1 VCGGVSEIVEV
12 CGARERA
19 EVYTIAVPWRTGVST
34 CCCLMSFSLL
44 SCSLSVVLRDAEKVL
59 RACKR
64 VSGKR
69 GKLLTSRLACVWS
82 ELVTLQKV
90 Q

>member
-1 VCGGVSEIVEV
+1 V
-12 CGARERA
+12 
-19 EVYTIAVPWRTGVST
+19 
-34 CCCLMSFSLL
+34 F
-44 SCSLSVVLRDAEKVL
+44 VVLRDAERVL
-59 RACKR
+59 RACKA

-69 GKLLTSRLACVWS
+69 GKLLTSRVSCAWS